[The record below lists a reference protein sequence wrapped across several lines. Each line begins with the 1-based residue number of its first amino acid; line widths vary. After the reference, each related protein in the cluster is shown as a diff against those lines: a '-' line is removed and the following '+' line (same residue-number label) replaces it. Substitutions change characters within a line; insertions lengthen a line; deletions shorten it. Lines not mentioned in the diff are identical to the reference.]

1 MYFDDGED
9 PWTLKENFIRVFDF
23 SGWSSAAVPAAEI
36 LLLLASLIAVFLQ
49 RGN

>member
-23 SGWSSAAVPAAEI
+23 NGWSSAAVPASEV
-36 LLLLASLIAVFLQ
+36 LLLLSSLLAVFLQ
-49 RGN
+49 G